1 MVDPEQKNKIASEF
15 RTMRILEQDAHDFYV
30 KAADNPAITDSSI
43 SDKFRQIADDEKRH
57 VEIVD
62 TILNLVNN
70 CM

>member
-1 MVDPEQKNKIASEF
+1 MVDPELKKKMASEF
-15 RTMRILEQDAHDFYV
+15 RTMRTIEQDAHDFYLE
-30 KAADNPAITDSSI
+30 AAANPSITDSSV